1 MSHDLGGENKKT
13 RRTIAEQASDI
24 NIRDPAQHTRHQVS
38 ELDKQAKGGL
48 AKRKFRLEQI
58 DHDTKEI
65 AQIDD
70 EIFRIKQ
77 RYDPLCKS
85 LEERR
90 QKRKEL
96 MATLE
101 SCLKEEKRI
110 MGETIQTVGQKKIDE
125 MKLSRSFC
133 SLEMAIQRG
142 YTVTPESTFYQSRDR
157 HNKLGTLNMSLAPPG
172 SGSAQFTGTGGKT
185 LPLVASSLLTGKR

>member
-1 MSHDLGGENKKT
+1 M
-13 RRTIAEQASDI
+13 RRTIADQAQEI

-38 ELDKQAKGGL
+38 ELDKQAKSGM

-77 RYDPLCKS
+77 RYDPLCKA
-85 LEERR
+85 LHERR
-90 QKRKEL
+90 ERRKEL
-96 MATLE
+96 LATLE

-110 MGETIQTVGQKKIDE
+110 MGETISTVGQKKIDE

-133 SLEMAIQRG
+133 SLEMSIQRG

-157 HNKLGTLNMSLAPPG
+157 HKVGTLNMSLAPPG
-172 SGSAQFTGTGGKT
+172 LGSAQFTGTGGKT

>member
-1 MSHDLGGENKKT
+1 MSHDVGGEKKS
-13 RRTIAEQASDI
+13 RRTIADQAQDI

-38 ELDKQAKGGL
+38 ELDKQAKSGM

-85 LEERR
+85 LEERKLR
-90 QKRKEL
+90 RKEL
-96 MATLE
+96 LETLE
-101 SCLKEEKRI
+101 SCVKEEKRI

-133 SLEMAIQRG
+133 SLELAIQRG

-157 HNKLGTLNMSLAPPG
+157 QKMGTLNMSLAPPG
-172 SGSAQFTGTGGKT
+172 LGSAQFTGTGGKT

>member
-1 MSHDLGGENKKT
+1 MNHDVGGEKKL
-13 RRTIAEQASDI
+13 RRSIAEQAQDI

-38 ELDKQAKGGL
+38 ELDKQAKSGMT
-48 AKRKFRLEQI
+48 KRKFRLEQI

-77 RYDPLCKS
+77 RYDPLSKS
-85 LEERR
+85 LEERKQR
-90 QKRKEL
+90 RKEL
-96 MATLE
+96 LETLE

-157 HNKLGTLNMSLAPPG
+157 QKMGTLNMSLAPPG
-172 SGSAQFTGTGGKT
+172 LGSSAQFTGTGGKT